1 MSEESVASAI
11 LLLTVVLLPAVCLF
25 VVRQAAEGLI
35 GRNAA
40 AGIRT
45 RYTQASDEAWI
56 AGHKAA
62 LPGLRKMRLVAVIG
76 IIAAGSAQLLVG
88 GQAGPLTAFAAL
100 IAQTVILFRSTAAA
114 NRAAR
119 TAPG

>member
-1 MSEESVASAI
+1 MSEESVALAI
-11 LLLTVVLLPAVCLF
+11 LLLTMVLLPAVCLF

-35 GRNAA
+35 VRNAA

-45 RYTQASDEAWI
+45 RYTQASDEAWV
-56 AGHKAA
+56 AGHQAA
-62 LPGLRKMRLVAVIG
+62 LPALKKMRLVAVIG
-76 IIAAGSAQLLVG
+76 IVSAVGAQLLAG

-100 IAQTVILFRSTAAA
+100 IAQTVVLFRATAAA

-119 TAPG
+119 TAPR